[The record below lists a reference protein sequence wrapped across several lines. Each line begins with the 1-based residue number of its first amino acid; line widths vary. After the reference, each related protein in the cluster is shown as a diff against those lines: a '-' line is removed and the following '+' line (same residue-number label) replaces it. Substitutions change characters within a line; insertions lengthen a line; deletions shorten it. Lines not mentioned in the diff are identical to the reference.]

1 MGTWQR
7 SESYTTLFSSVH
19 MQLNETKAKRNTII
33 IIIIIITAAVKGIFF
48 LTCSTYLTYTVT
60 SVFPVS
66 THSPLMTL
74 WSYLLND
81 QERLVSITLPLGVI
95 RYYRG
100 LLGSG
105 PHLDYEWES
114 SEWAGTPSDSNRHS
128 GTAVGCDCSWSMK
141 NLTRPKDE
149 TITWD
154 CFSKLLLSKCFF
166 FLNFLK
172 KRVDLLEVDS
182 FKISFSAWTPGVTVQ
197 GSVKRQGTEILRC
210 INKKQKNTSA
220 YHSLSLYGDF

>member
-1 MGTWQR
+1 MSEILLQLMGTWQR
-7 SESYTTLFSSVH
+7 SESYTTLFSSVY
-19 MQLNETKAKRNTII
+19 MQLNETKAKRNYHHHHHHYHCTERDL
-33 IIIIIITAAVKGIFF
+33 F
-48 LTCSTYLTYTVT
+48 LTCSTYLTYTVI

-105 PHLDYEWES
+105 PQLDYEWES
-114 SEWAGTPSDSNRHS
+114 SEWAGMPSDSNTHS

-166 FLNFLK
+166 FKFLK
-172 KRVDLLEVDS
+172 KASWPARSGQL
-182 FKISFSAWTPGVTVQ
+182 
-197 GSVKRQGTEILRC
+197 
-210 INKKQKNTSA
+210 
-220 YHSLSLYGDF
+220 

>member
-1 MGTWQR
+1 MRQKQR
-7 SESYTTLFSSVH
+7 ETLSSSSSLLPLQWKGSFSHLLDIFNIHCNLSLSCLH
-19 MQLNETKAKRNTII
+19 TFPTNDFMKLLTKRSRT
-33 IIIIIITAAVKGIFF
+33 
-48 LTCSTYLTYTVT
+48 
-60 SVFPVS
+60 
-66 THSPLMTL
+66 
-74 WSYLLND
+74 
-81 QERLVSITLPLGVI
+81 LGVI

-114 SEWAGTPSDSNRHS
+114 SEWAGTPSDSNTHS

-166 FLNFLK
+166 FNFLK

-182 FKISFSAWTPGVTVQ
+182 FKIRFSAWTSGVTV
-197 GSVKRQGTEILRC
+197 
-210 INKKQKNTSA
+210 
-220 YHSLSLYGDF
+220 